1 MASEI
6 RVDKINSL
14 SGVGTV
20 TLSPTGVDISGITT
34 AATLR
39 ATTGI
44 VTSLT
49 AGSLTSLGA
58 VSGTTGT
65 FTGAVSG
72 TTGTFTGD
80 VDIAD
85 TIVHT
90 GDTNTKIRF
99 PAADTITAET
109 GGSERARVDSSGRL
123 LVGTDT
129 SRAAGGNTHKL
140 FQIESTDASSGI
152 SLTRNSA
159 TSTPS
164 IISFCKSRGT
174 SNGSSTIVQDDDELG
189 RIKFSGADGSDIL
202 SEGARIQ
209 SFVDGTPGSDD
220 MPGRLTFST
229 TADGAVSPTERLRI
243 ASTGKLTISNHG
255 TNDLRSLSVLAPK
268 SQIQFGTANDVGG
281 FLMSSN
287 NGQFGLS
294 GGAYFSGSGWVATHT
309 GSTQIR
315 TDGDGDISFCS
326 NTSLTSG
333 NAFTPSEKVTFN
345 SDGDVTIADG
355 DLVIGTAGHGIDFSA
370 QTASSD
376 GGVTVGSEV
385 LDHYEEGTWTP
396 VLRHYHSGSFQAPS
410 GSAGTVNGYYTRIGN
425 VCYINAT
432 FSAFSYTNLTNSS
445 YAQISEL
452 PFAAS
457 SSTNHISV
465 IHTTGTAFTSGS
477 GSDVVFITSGSNTYL
492 NSKTNNSNWDWA
504 VIDGGS
510 KYLYIS
516 GFYFV

>member
-1 MASEI
+1 MALTKVKGQVINDSTGLVVGVTTVGGGLSATNGFFSGIVTAVGDASFSGNVSVGGTLTYEDVTNIDAVGLVTAQNGIVVGSGITLSKDGDIFATGITTISENLKVGTGI
-6 RVDKINSL
+6 TISPDGDAFFTGVCPATSFSGDGSNLTGL
-14 SGVGTV
+14 SGVSV
-20 TLSPTGVDISGITT
+20 ANQADNRVITNT
-34 AATLR
+34 
-39 ATTGI
+39 
-44 VTSLT
+44 
-49 AGSLTSLGA
+49 
-58 VSGTTGT
+58 GTTD
-65 FTGAVSG
+65 AL
-72 TTGTFTGD
+72 
-80 VDIAD
+80 
-85 TIVHT
+85 
-90 GDTNTKIRF
+90 N
-99 PAADTITAET
+99 AE
-109 GGSERARVDSSGRL
+109 A
-123 LVGTDT
+123 
-129 SRAAGGNTHKL
+129 N
-140 FQIESTDASSGI
+140 
-152 SLTRNSA
+152 
-159 TSTPS
+159 
-164 IISFCKSRGT
+164 
-174 SNGSSTIVQDDDELG
+174 
-189 RIKFSGADGSDIL
+189 
-202 SEGARIQ
+202 
-209 SFVDGTPGSDD
+209 
-220 MPGRLTFST
+220 LTFSG
-229 TADGAVSPTERLRI
+229 D
-243 ASTGKLTISNHG
+243 KLIISNHG
-255 TNDLRSLSVLAPK
+255 TSNLRSLSVLAPAT
-268 SQIQFGTANDVGG
+268 QIQFGTANDVGG